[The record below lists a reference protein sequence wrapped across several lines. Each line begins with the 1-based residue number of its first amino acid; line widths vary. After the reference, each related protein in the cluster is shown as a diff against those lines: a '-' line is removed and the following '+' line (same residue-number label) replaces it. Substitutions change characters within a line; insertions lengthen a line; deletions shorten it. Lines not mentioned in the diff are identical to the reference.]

1 MDAKSLIAWLALGI
15 SAATFVWKFV
25 ETYIRWPHIGV
36 VMRQSITIFPA
47 HFHVAVGETD
57 VVTIRG
63 GTPLASVFP
72 DENPAQ
78 NETASSELSDA
89 ASNHPPH
96 RPTEDRFHLIVVNS
110 GAEATTIANVGIR
123 SEDGTRRIDVEQR
136 RDDGAEIQGP
146 DLPGRVE
153 SHGALH
159 WIIGHDETQKFPRGT
174 PLVGYA
180 YRYKTFRKYPKSRR
194 NPLKIYETKV
204 TYHKN

>member
-63 GTPLASVFP
+63 GTPLSSVFP

-89 ASNHPPH
+89 ASNHP
-96 RPTEDRFHLIVVNS
+96 RT
-110 GAEATTIANVGIR
+110 G
-123 SEDGTRRIDVEQR
+123 QR
-136 RDDGAEIQGP
+136 RTGSISSSST
-146 DLPGRVE
+146 VV
-153 SHGALH
+153 
-159 WIIGHDETQKFPRGT
+159 PR
-174 PLVGYA
+174 PPRL
-180 YRYKTFRKYPKSRR
+180 RM
-194 NPLKIYETKV
+194 
-204 TYHKN
+204 